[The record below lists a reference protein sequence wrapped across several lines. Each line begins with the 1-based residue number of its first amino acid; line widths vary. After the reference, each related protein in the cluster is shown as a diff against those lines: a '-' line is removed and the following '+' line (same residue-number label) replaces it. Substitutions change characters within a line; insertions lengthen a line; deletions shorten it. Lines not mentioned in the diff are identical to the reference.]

1 MNINSLQDIN
11 SYLASQTINNAV
23 NKNSYNVTGN
33 QDIPSFSQILSGVSG
48 KPTNVND
55 MFQSIFPN
63 YSVQTKVGNCNVPWE
78 SWNRN
83 DFPIWKYFQENTSAE
98 CLNNWRGVGPEP
110 SQVDSK
116 VQQGLSQIGYGE
128 MVILMP
134 KSLQKKMEANPE
146 FAEEVLK
153 KVQKWKE
160 DYDREDNAI
169 AASLG
174 YNPELNQLSKSYCI
188 QLDENGNVGDHTIV
202 GGGFDEP
209 NSKESK
215 EVKKVNDDDND
226 YVKMKKVGK
235 KGISLETNDLMET
248 EDYSIDFEKIAPY
261 LIELRMKKK

>member
-1 MNINSLQDIN
+1 MNINSLQEIN
-11 SYLASQTINNAV
+11 SYLAPQTVNNTV
-23 NKNSYNVTGN
+23 NKNSYNVIGN
-33 QDIPSFSQILSGVSG
+33 EDIPSFFQILSDVSG
-48 KPTNVND
+48 KITNVSD
-55 MFQSIFPN
+55 MFQSSFPD
-63 YSVQTKVGNCNVPWE
+63 YKVQTKVGNCNVSWE

-110 SQVDSK
+110 SQVNSK
-116 VQQGLSQIGYGE
+116 VQQGLSQINNGE

-134 KSLQKKMEANPE
+134 KSLQKKMETNPE

-188 QLDENGNVGDHTIV
+188 QLDENGNVGDHTVV
-202 GGGFDEP
+202 GSGLDEP
-209 NSKESK
+209 HSNESK
-215 EVKKVNDDDND
+215 EIEKDDEDN
-226 YVKMKKVGK
+226 YIRTKKVGK
-235 KGISLETNDLMET
+235 KVLHVETNSVPKT
-248 EDYSIDFEKIAPY
+248 ENYNIEFESVAPY
-261 LIELRMKKK
+261 FAEFRIKKK

>member
-1 MNINSLQDIN
+1 MNISSWQN
-11 SYLASQTINNAV
+11 INNFLPTQQINNTV
-23 NKNSYNVTGN
+23 DENSYNVIGN
-33 QDIPSFSQILSGVSG
+33 QDIPSFAQVLSGVSE
-48 KPTNVND
+48 NISDVSD
-55 MFQSIFPN
+55 MFQVTFPN
-63 YSVQTKVGNCNVPWE
+63 YNVQTKAGNCNVPWE

-83 DFPIWKYFQENTSAE
+83 DFPIWKYFQKNTSAE

-110 SQVDSK
+110 PQWDSK
-116 VQQGLSQIGYGE
+116 VQQGLSQINNGE

-134 KSLQKKMEANPE
+134 KSLQKKMETNPE

-188 QLDENGNVGDHTIV
+188 QLDENGNVGDHTVV
-202 GGGFDEP
+202 GGGLDEP
-209 NSKESK
+209 HSNESK
-215 EVKKVNDDDND
+215 EVKKDDEHNHIT
-226 YVKMKKVGK
+226 MKKVVK
-235 KGISLETNDLMET
+235 KGTSLQTNTIIEAN
-248 EDYSIDFEKIAPY
+248 DYSTEFEKVAPY